1 MAPIDDIQN
10 SERLLDLSNKIIDAV
25 NERRKLLKKIDADE
39 QLHLFT
45 IKQQQKLSQD
55 IAANAEKYLGYQIK
69 SKDLDKQIKAS
80 KDNIAK
86 SIISSTR
93 SINGQLNLEQKLI
106 NQRKQS
112 LNDAISLRN
121 KEKEVKKKI
130 EELDI
135 KNSSLEFAKQN
146 QLRAGNLGLA
156 RQIQA
161 EIRENQI
168 NANIKEKQIK
178 LLQEEGQKQ
187 KDIAKST
194 FKIIK
199 NAKEAREAQARE
211 LAFLEKNLIIRKQI
225 ERSTGLLG
233 GIAKG
238 LSKIPG
244 IGQYIKADEAID
256 EMEKLAASMEEKG
269 KKSTSFGNRLEI
281 GLKGASVLAK
291 GLADNLKSPEAVFTF
306 LITQANK
313 ADQQTTQLAK
323 SLMQTKFEAMQTRE
337 EFVGM
342 ANAAE
347 DAFINTD
354 KLIEANASLGKQ
366 LGFNKVFSQDMN
378 QTFVDLTK
386 KIGLSEEAA
395 GGLAKVSIAT
405 GKTLK
410 STEQTIAGVTSK
422 ISAQNGIQ
430 LDGKEILEESGK
442 ISGQL
447 LANFKGNPVA
457 IAEAVAQTKVL
468 GTTLEQTKN
477 QASKLLDFESSI
489 GSQLKAE
496 LLTGQQLNL
505 ERARAAAL
513 QGDQVKVAK
522 ELTAQG
528 MNFNKFSRLNV
539 IQQNAFAEAL
549 GLSSDQL
556 TDQLLKQEAIGKS
569 RSEIVALAGE
579 EAAKRLESLSAQ
591 DKFNSAVVKLQD
603 LLGNIVGGP
612 LGTILDILSDTVGL
626 VGKLISG
633 IQSILGN
640 TLMKG
645 VLGAAT
651 GFAVG
656 GIPGLVVGGVAGLAS
671 GVISN
676 ADDMTGYGAR
686 TLLTP
691 TGAVAL
697 NNNDTV
703 IAGTNLFKG
712 NDVTSYP
719 KGALNLGGSDNSR
732 LEDLMT
738 TLIDVTKSSN
748 NKQFGVNLDGRAVGT
763 GVVRATYR
771 SA

>member
-1 MAPIDDIQN
+1 MAIDDIQN

-69 SKDLDKQIKAS
+69 SRDLDKQIKAS

-86 SIISSTR
+86 SILQSKD
-93 SINGQLNLEQKLI
+93 LEQKLYEARKKAVLEERKI
-106 NQRKQS
+106 NKDIIGLQNRRADAEARISRLETERQLAIQRGDRDRAKRLQGIIKDNLTTTDYLNRQITFSQKLFDKQKGIANS
-112 LNDAISLRN
+112 AKEIYINNKKTRDAQA
-121 KEKEVKKKI
+121 
-130 EELDI
+130 EEL
-135 KNSSLEFAKQN
+135 E
-146 QLRAGNLGLA
+146 
-156 RQIQA
+156 
-161 EIRENQI
+161 
-168 NANIKEKQIK
+168 
-178 LLQEEGQKQ
+178 
-187 KDIAKST
+187 
-194 FKIIK
+194 
-199 NAKEAREAQARE
+199 
-211 LAFLEKNLIIRKQI
+211 FLEKNLIIRKQI

-256 EMEKLAASMEEKG
+256 EMEKLAAKMEENG
-269 KKSTSFGNRLEI
+269 QRSTTFGNRLKI

-342 ANAAE
+342 ANASG

-395 GGLAKVSIAT
+395 GGLARVSLAT
-405 GKTLK
+405 GRTLK

-442 ISGQL
+442 VSGQL
-447 LANFKGNPVA
+447 LANFKGNPAA
-457 IAEAVAQTKVL
+457 IAEAVAQTKAL

-477 QASKLLDFESSI
+477 QADKLLDFESSI
-489 GSQLKAE
+489 GNQLKAE

-513 QGDQVKVAK
+513 QGDQVTVAK
-522 ELTAQG
+522 ELANQNV
-528 MNFNKFSRLNV
+528 NFNKFSKMNV
-539 IQQNAFAEAL
+539 IQQNALAESL
-549 GLSSDQL
+549 GISSDQL
-556 TDQLLKQEAIGKS
+556 SDQLLKQAAIGKS
-569 RSEIVALAGE
+569 RSEIVALGGE
-579 EAAKRLESLSAQ
+579 EAAKRLEALAAQ
-591 DKFNSAVVKLQD
+591 DKFNAAVEKLKD
-603 LLGNIVGGP
+603 IFGNLVGGP
-612 LGTILDILSDTVGL
+612 LGTILDVLSDAVGL

-645 VLGAAT
+645 VLGAAA
-651 GFAVG
+651 GFMVG
-656 GIPGLVVGGVAGLAS
+656 GPMGALIGGVAGLAS
-671 GVISN
+671 GVMSS
-676 ADDMTGYGAR
+676 ADDMVGYGAR

-691 TGAVAL
+691 TGTVAL

-712 NDVTSYP
+712 DDVMSFP
-719 KGALNLGGSDNSR
+719 KGKLSLGGSDNSR

-738 TLIDVTKSSN
+738 TLIDVTKSSST
-748 NKQFGVNLDGRAVGT
+748 KQIGVNLDGRAVGT
-763 GVVRATYR
+763 GIVRATYQ